1 MWVFK
6 NRALL
11 WQRSKSHSKIK
22 LLREKDKAG
31 SEDVWKSCEMGWF
44 FVIIDK
50 CNLNTIRWALF
61 LSLVLTVPSL
71 FGEEILTLYN
81 NTIYQVAA
89 EINFRENPVQ
99 HHLLSPREEKRI
111 KFPTFSYGPGVADS
125 GTHEYSLVSI
135 RATVPAQQEPIW
147 EGGKIIG
154 KKIMRQE
161 KSVVLNISPKHLT
174 SNTSFVIN
182 ANRNVSFINGI
193 QQIDN
198 LAIYRFIQ

>member
-1 MWVFK
+1 MQSEYYKMGLV
-6 NRALL
+6 A
-11 WQRSKSHSKIK
+11 KS
-22 LLREKDKAG
+22 
-31 SEDVWKSCEMGWF
+31 SCYRKKGKRVKRQYMS
-44 FVIIDK
+44 
-50 CNLNTIRWALF
+50 CLF

-71 FGEEILTLYN
+71 FGEEIVTLYN
-81 NTIYQVAA
+81 NTIYPVVAEVVFGVGGKGSDSHSLA
-89 EINFRENPVQ
+89 PGTAT
-99 HHLLSPREEKRI
+99 RI
-111 KFPTFSYGPGVADS
+111 KFPTRFREVLLP
-125 GTHEYSLVSI
+125 LNSI
-135 RATVPAQQEPIW
+135 KATVPAQQEPIW

-161 KSVVLNISPKHLT
+161 KSVVLNTSPKHLT